1 MIWTVLKI
9 LHYISVR
16 FSKKHLI
23 RSVPI
28 YLVAALIAIV
38 FGVKG
43 LMISFFLGLFFFLG
57 WITHSLWGVVKDY
70 RLTLR
75 LNRVHYSQADYE
87 TLRREN
93 KALLHAVEA
102 RMEGGRG
109 VQPGV
114 RPASSPAPTAARLTR
129 QDIEEMKLRIE
140 EEERQEY
147 DRDTYG
153 SSRNG

>member
-1 MIWTVLKI
+1 MLKI
-9 LHYISVR
+9 LHYIGLR
-16 FSKKHLI
+16 FSKKYLI

-28 YLVAALIAIV
+28 YLIAALITIV
-38 FGVKG
+38 FGVNG

-75 LNRVHYSQADYE
+75 LNRVHYTQADYE

-93 KALLHAVEA
+93 KALLQVVEA
-102 RMEGGRG
+102 RMEGVRG

-114 RPASSPAPTAARLTR
+114 RPASSPAPKAARLSQ
-129 QDIEEMKLRIE
+129 QDIEEMKFRYEQE
-140 EEERQEY
+140 EQQEY
-147 DRDTYG
+147 DRDTHG
-153 SSRNG
+153 PSRNG